1 MDMKKKISQQ
11 LGDRS
16 PAEVTTN
23 TAHSHVSGGVG
34 VLFLLLHAEAG
45 CEPHDEAL
53 KGRPARERSDS
64 NRSKPVDWLL
74 YSPAARF
81 RVAEN

>member
-23 TAHSHVSGGVG
+23 TAHSHVSGGSG
-34 VLFLLLHAEAG
+34 FYLFFFT
-45 CEPHDEAL
+45 L
-53 KGRPARERSDS
+53 K
-64 NRSKPVDWLL
+64 
-74 YSPAARF
+74 
-81 RVAEN
+81 RVANHMTRL